1 MRTAYFNLIGGVS
14 GDMLLGALVDVGLKV
29 EDLQAELS
37 KLDAGGFTLR
47 AEKTHRG
54 MIGGT
59 LMSVD
64 LDEAGRRRR
73 RWSDF
78 IDVIAGSRLDQA
90 VKSRATGVF
99 ERLIAAEKR
108 VHGSAHANEG
118 PHELGTVDTLV
129 DVVGVVAG
137 LRLLEVDRIYS
148 SAVPTGVGMVRIE
161 HGVLPVPAPAT
172 LEILAAAGVP
182 VRVPGPLG
190 PDGEA
195 TTPTGAALIS
205 QLATFAPADITVER
219 TGYGLGSRNPAGYP
233 NVVGVWLGISP
244 RSSAVGDGFK
254 VSRGITL
261 LETNIDDMSGELF
274 GYVQERLFEAGARD
288 VWLTPIQMKKNRP
301 GVVLSALVP
310 DALVPAAA
318 ALILK
323 ETSTLGI
330 RVRAVER
337 FEAER
342 EIVQIKTTLGQV
354 PVKVKRLNGKVSE
367 VSPEYEACRTVAR
380 ESGIPLAE
388 VMRRVAGEAE
398 RILLDGR
405 NP

>member
-14 GDMLLGALVDVGLKV
+14 GDMLLGALVDVGLQV
-29 EDLQAELS
+29 ADIQAELS
-37 KLDAGGFTLR
+37 KLNAGGFTLR

-59 LMSVD
+59 LLSVD

-73 RWSDF
+73 KWSDF
-78 IDVIAGSRLDQA
+78 IDVIASSRLDQA

-108 VHGSAHANEG
+108 VHGNDHSNEG

-137 LRLLEVDRIYS
+137 LRMLEVDRIHS
-148 SAVPTGVGMVRIE
+148 SAVPTGVGMVRTE
-161 HGVLPVPAPAT
+161 HGMLPVPAPAT
-172 LEILAAAGVP
+172 LEILTAAGVP

-244 RSSAVGDGFK
+244 RSGAVGDGFK
-254 VSRGITL
+254 ASRGITL

-310 DALVPAAA
+310 DALVPAASS
-318 ALILK
+318 LILK

-342 EIVQIKTTLGQV
+342 EIVQIETTLGQV

>member
-1 MRTAYFNLIGGVS
+1 LRTAYFNLIGGVS
-14 GDMLLGALVDVGLKV
+14 GDMLLGALVDVGLPV
-29 EDLQAELS
+29 QDLQAELS
-37 KLDAGGFTLR
+37 KLDAGGFTLK

-59 LMSVD
+59 LLRVE
-64 LDEAGRRRR
+64 LDETGRRRR
-73 RWSDF
+73 KWSDF
-78 IDVIAGSRLDQA
+78 IDVIARSRLDQT
-90 VKSRATGVF
+90 VKATATAVF

-108 VHGSAHANEG
+108 VHGSDHASEG

-129 DVVGVVAG
+129 DVVGVAAG
-137 LRLLEVDRIYS
+137 LKMLGVDRIFS
-148 SAVPTGVGMVRIE
+148 SAVPAGAGMVRTE

-172 LEILAAAGVP
+172 LEILTAAGVP

-190 PDGEA
+190 PEGEA
-195 TTPTGAALIS
+195 ATPTGAALIS
-205 QLATFAPADITVER
+205 ELATFAPADISIQR

-233 NVVGVWLGISP
+233 NVVGVWLGTAA
-244 RSSAVGDGFK
+244 RSGAGGDGLK
-254 VSRGITL
+254 AARGVTL

-318 ALILK
+318 TLILK
-323 ETSTLGI
+323 ETSTLGV

-342 EIVQIKTTLGQV
+342 EIVQVKTTLGQV
-354 PVKVKRLNGKVSE
+354 PVKVKRLDGKVAD
-367 VSPEYEACRTVAR
+367 VSPEYEACRAVAR

-398 RILLDGR
+398 RILQDGR
-405 NP
+405 SR